1 NTDDEAEVRRCFAQL
16 RGILETARDEAVVDP
31 ELLTELSMG
40 MSGDFALAVAEGAT
54 CVRVGTAIFGA
65 RNYA

>member
-1 NTDDEAEVRRCFAQL
+1 MRRCFAQL
-16 RGILETARDEAVVDP
+16 RGILDAAREDAVVDP

-40 MSGDFALAVAEGAT
+40 MSGDYAIAVAEGAT

-65 RNYA
+65 RDYA